1 MSETIAQSRTSGGT
15 QLRQKRIALILFLI
29 AWVSQGHS
37 MSPVAAA
44 AAPILADQYVCPP
57 CGCGSDDKVH
67 DKPGFCEVCG
77 MPLIVKGSQA
87 AAPAQAPQ
95 ARKKVAILIFD
106 NVQIIDYTG
115 PYEVFGAAGLEVFTV
130 AASPAMIT
138 TSMGMKVTPHYA
150 LNDAPAAD
158 VLLIPGGGVVA
169 TQQDPNVI
177 KWIQERSK
185 QAEYVL
191 SVCNGA
197 YILAKTGLLDGLTA
211 TTTAPLIDG
220 LAAFAPKVK
229 VVRDQRYVDNGKFIT
244 TAGLSSGIDGAIY
257 VVSKMF
263 GMARAQLTALRMEYD
278 WKGDSKYARAS
289 LADRQLMKVLGPG
302 VSLPAPQGSKSE
314 LLSTEGTADYW
325 EMKWQVVGDSSPAG
339 ALKLVN
345 ETLAAAKWIEE
356 ATPTAGA
363 IRSAWKFKDQEG
375 RGWSGTSAAQPAGSK
390 IVLVNLKVERIGAT
404 SARHASV
411 PEPGAEKLTV
421 RDAWIQE
428 MPPSTRISAAHMI
441 IENLADTPNG
451 LIGATATIA
460 RVVELHRAE
469 MDEKGMMRMRRLDR
483 IELPV
488 GKTDLTG
495 ELHLMLFDLKA
506 QLKEGDQ
513 VALTLEFQNG
523 VSKSVM
529 VPVKKRQTE

>member
-1 MSETIAQSRTSGGT
+1 MSQKIAQARTRWRT
-15 QLRQKRIALILFLI
+15 KRNQKLFAVIVLLL
-29 AWVSQGHS
+29 ACVSQGQLIS
-37 MSPVAAA
+37 RVAAEG
-44 AAPILADQYVCPP
+44 APIMADEYVCPP

-115 PYEVFGAAGLEVFTV
+115 PYEVFGSAGLEVFTV
-130 AASPAMIT
+130 ATSTATIT
-138 TSMGMKVTPHYA
+138 TNMGMKVTPHYA

-220 LAAFAPKVK
+220 LKNVAPKVK

-278 WKGDSKYARAS
+278 WKGDSKYARAN
-289 LADRQLMKVLGPG
+289 LADRQLVNVLGPG
-302 VSLPAPQGSKSE
+302 LTLPAPQGSKSE

-325 EMKWQVVGDSSPAG
+325 EMKWQVVGDGSAAG
-339 ALKLVN
+339 ALKLLN
-345 ETLAAAKWIEE
+345 ETLAAGKWIEE
-356 ATPTAGA
+356 GTPNHGA

-390 IVLVNLKVERIGAT
+390 ILMINLKVERIGAT
-404 SARHASV
+404 FARHASV
-411 PEPGAEKLTV
+411 SEPGAEKLAV

-428 MPPSTRISAAHMI
+428 MPPSTRITAAHMI
-441 IENLADTPNG
+441 IENLADAPTA
-451 LIGATATIA
+451 LIGARATIA

-469 MDEKGMMRMRRLDR
+469 MDDKGMMRMRKLDR
-483 IELPV
+483 IELPF

-513 VALTLEFQNG
+513 VALMLEFQG
-523 VSKSVM
+523 GESKTVM
-529 VPVKKRQTE
+529 IPVKKRQTE